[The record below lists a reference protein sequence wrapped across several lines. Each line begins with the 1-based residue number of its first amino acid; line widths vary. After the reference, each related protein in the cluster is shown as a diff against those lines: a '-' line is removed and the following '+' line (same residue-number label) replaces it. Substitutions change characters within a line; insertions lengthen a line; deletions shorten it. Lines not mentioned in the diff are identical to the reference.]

1 MLKAGSFIN
10 AEDGSKKK
18 LDSGRIRLESWL
30 NDIQTKLNG
39 TWDLTNGPKMTCD
52 GAILNPQVFSGS
64 VLGWVRGPLEISW
77 MGWASWFVGDLGVF
91 WSTLGCVDRSSLQK
105 SWWLSFILFW
115 GITVDAIF

>member
-10 AEDGSKKK
+10 AEDAKKK
-18 LDSGRIRLESWL
+18 TGFRA
-30 NDIQTKLNG
+30 NPVGKLVKRYPNKIE
-39 TWDLTNGPKMTCD
+39 WDLDPNGYNGPKMTCD
-52 GAILNPQVFSGS
+52 RAILNPQVFSGS

-105 SWWLSFILFW
+105 SWWLSWWFDLPQK
-115 GITVDAIF
+115 